1 MVTSGAVYSRLNTKL
16 EYSNRSQTFTDCNT
30 VSDGIYCA
38 NNVANTP
45 NNISNYVQVLTLSYN
60 NDNNY
65 KIQLCFPLG
74 YNNIFIRTKTTVWS
88 NWANIS

>member
-1 MVTSGAVYSRLNTKL
+1 MVTSGAVYSRLSNKL
-16 EYSNRSQTFTDCNT
+16 EYSNRSATFNDCNT

-45 NNISNYVQVLTLSYN
+45 NGITNYVQVLTLSYN

-74 YNNIFIRTKTTVWS
+74 YSNIFVRTKTTVWS
-88 NWANIS
+88 NWVSIS